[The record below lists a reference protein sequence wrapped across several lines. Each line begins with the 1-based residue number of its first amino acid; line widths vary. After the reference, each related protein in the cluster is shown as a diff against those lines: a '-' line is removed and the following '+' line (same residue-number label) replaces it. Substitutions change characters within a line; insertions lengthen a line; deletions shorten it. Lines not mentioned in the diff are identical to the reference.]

1 MPALPHNTALLVIDV
16 PAATADRPPGPG
28 RNNPDMEANIAR
40 LESAWRAS
48 GRPAIRVA
56 HQARWPGAPIHY
68 SALVGTDLE
77 GQLRRRG
84 VATLVLT
91 GLATDRCVSTTA
103 RQAANVGFTT
113 YVVSDATATFDRRGP
128 DGRWHRAATV
138 HAVALAELNGEFAT
152 IIDTPAV
159 LAALGVTPCAA

>member
-1 MPALPHNTALLVIDV
+1 MLALPHNTALLVIDV
-16 PAATADRPPGPG
+16 QATSADRPSAPG

-40 LESAWRAS
+40 LETAWRGS
-48 GRPAIRVA
+48 GRPAMRVQ

-68 SALVGTDLE
+68 SAFLGTDLE

-103 RQAANVGFTT
+103 RQAANVGYTT
-113 YVVSDATATFDRRGP
+113 YVVSDATASFDRLGP
-128 DGRWHRAATV
+128 DGRWHGAAAV

-152 IIDTPAV
+152 IIDTATV
-159 LAALGVTPCAA
+159 LAALGMTPCAA